1 MTPTTDQAARE
12 AAQKLANKLN
22 DVTRSRDVFRIEME
36 QTIKNAITAALAE
49 REAECVREREKTKR
63 ACELWADTDT
73 QIREILAKCGIKHDE
88 DQPEATLHVVDG
100 VEQLAAETERLRS
113 ELKDARRENECHIQ
127 ELSSVKAEN
136 AALREQV
143 EKMKRDGEILNAL
156 QAEWRFQL
164 GDGWAHRASVAVH
177 MGEDIRQA
185 ITAARGERE

>member
-49 REAECVREREKTKR
+49 REAECESLKREKQAVER
-63 ACELWADTDT
+63 DWGELFLLKNKLSEKADS
-73 QIREILAKCGIKHDE
+73 
-88 DQPEATLHVVDG
+88 
-100 VEQLAAETERLRS
+100 LAAEAERLRG
-113 ELKDARRENECHIQ
+113 ENQ
-127 ELSSVKAEN
+127 ELAIAVSSFATERFKLEKEN

-143 EKMKRDGEILNAL
+143 EGMKKDGEILNAL

-164 GDGWAHRASVAVH
+164 GDGWTHRASVAVH